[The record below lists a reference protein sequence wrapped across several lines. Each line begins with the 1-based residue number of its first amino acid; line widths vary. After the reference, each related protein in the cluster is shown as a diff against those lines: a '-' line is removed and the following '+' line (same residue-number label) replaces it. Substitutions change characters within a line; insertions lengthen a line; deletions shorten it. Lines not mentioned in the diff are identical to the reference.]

1 VLKWIRGKRFDLKT
15 TIILL
20 LIALAF
26 WAVASWARIKDFIPA
41 ELRQGSDTTVR
52 IR

>member
-1 VLKWIRGKRFDLKT
+1 MLKWIRGKRFDLKT

-26 WAVASWARIKDFIPA
+26 WAVASWARIKHFIPA
-41 ELRQGSDTTVR
+41 ELRAPHDSTAQ

>member
-20 LIALAF
+20 LIALAL
-26 WAVASWARIKDFIPA
+26 WALVSWARIRDFIPA
-41 ELRQGSDTTVR
+41 ELRQGHDSTVQ
-52 IR
+52 IH